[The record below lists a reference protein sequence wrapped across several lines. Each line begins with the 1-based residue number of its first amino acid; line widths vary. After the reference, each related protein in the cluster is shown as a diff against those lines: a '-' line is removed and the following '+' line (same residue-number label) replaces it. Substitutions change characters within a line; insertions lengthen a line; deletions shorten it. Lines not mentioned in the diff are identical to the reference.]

1 MLSTVKSVLVL
12 EPHPDDLVIGCGGLT
27 QRLIA
32 SGAKVHCLLM
42 SAVPPQYRKI
52 YDETGNYVSYDGDAR
67 MAEADRAAKILGLS
81 GRTVAFGHEWHH
93 KLDALPRC
101 ELISAIEKN
110 IREQN
115 PDLVLVPERSFNQDH
130 IAVFE
135 AFQAVMRPHF
145 YRGIVLA
152 YETTMEREFE
162 PNVLVPLS
170 PEQVQRKLEACKA
183 YKSQLGTPNHL
194 FSLETMELAMRYRG
208 RLIYA
213 DAAEAFRLIRAAF
226 F

>member
-1 MLSTVKSVLVL
+1 MFSEVKSVLVL
-12 EPHPDDLVIGCGGLT
+12 EPHPDDLAIGCGGLT
-27 QRLIA
+27 QRLVA
-32 SGAKVHCLLM
+32 NGSRVHCLLL

-52 YDETGNYVSYDGDAR
+52 YDESGSYVTYDGAGR

-81 GRTVAFGHEWHH
+81 GRTIAFGHEWHH
-93 KLDALPRC
+93 KLDALPRS
-101 ELISAIEKN
+101 ELIGAIERS
-110 IREQN
+110 IRELAPQ
-115 PDLVLVPERSFNQDH
+115 LVLVPERSFNQDH

-145 YRGIVLA
+145 YRGMVLA

-162 PNVLVPLS
+162 PNVLIALG
-170 PEQVQRKLEACKA
+170 PEQVRRKLEACGA

-213 DAAEAFRLIRAAF
+213 DAAEAFRLIRAAYL
-226 F
+226 

>member
-1 MLSTVKSVLVL
+1 MLSEVKRVLVL

-27 QRLIA
+27 QRLVA
-32 SGAKVHCLLM
+32 AGARVHCLLM

-52 YDETGNYVSYDGDAR
+52 YDESGSYVTYDGAGR
-67 MAEADRAAKILGLS
+67 MAEAESAARILGLS
-81 GRTVAFGHEWHH
+81 SRSIAFGHEWHH
-93 KLDALPRC
+93 KLDAMPRGD
-101 ELISAIEKN
+101 LIAAIEKS
-110 IREQN
+110 IREQQ

-145 YRGIVLA
+145 YRGLVLA

-162 PNVLVPLS
+162 PNVVVSLT
-170 PEQVQRKLEACKA
+170 PEQVQRKLEACA
-183 YKSQLGTPNHL
+183 VYKSQLGTPNHL

-213 DAAEAFRLIRAAF
+213 DAAEAFRLIHAAYF
-226 F
+226 

>member
-1 MLSTVKSVLVL
+1 MWRDVKNVLVL
-12 EPHPDDLVIGCGGLT
+12 EPHPDDLAIGCAGLT
-27 QRLIA
+27 QRLVA
-32 SGAKVHCLLM
+32 AGAKVHCLLM

-52 YDETGNYVSYDGDAR
+52 YDESGAYTTYDGAGR
-67 MAEADRAAKILGLS
+67 MVEADRAAAILGLS
-81 GRTVAFGHEWHH
+81 GRTIAFGHEWHH
-93 KLDALPRC
+93 KLDALPRS
-101 ELISAIEKN
+101 ELIAAIEKS
-110 IREQN
+110 IREHD

-145 YRGIVLA
+145 YRGMVLA

-162 PNVLVPLS
+162 PNVLVALG
-170 PEQVQRKLEACKA
+170 PEQVRRKLEACGA
-183 YKSQLGTPNHL
+183 FKSQLGTPNHL

-213 DAAEAFRLIRAAF
+213 DAAEAFRLIRAAYL
-226 F
+226 